1 VIGSDLDTM
10 TSRESAAPERAGDR
24 STRVPG
30 TGAWSTGAQ
39 PVLARVVLAAL
50 LVVLVL
56 VGLRGGLTT
65 RGWSGPWRLHG
76 IAIGIAA
83 EIILAG
89 LLVAVLV
96 RGWRAPDDFLAGRL
110 RQVLRAVLL
119 AALIAIPVSL
129 LASARL
135 RGHLSPP
142 WPLPSSSVPPA
153 LRPTVTARPHPPA
166 ALNLPV
172 AEVFYA
178 LLSLALA
185 AAIVACVVLLRRR
198 LRHTG
203 ELPPEEASLADAD
216 QERAELR
223 EAVAS
228 GRRALATLGEARAAI
243 IACYLAMEGS
253 LAAAGATRT
262 EADTP
267 GEFLARAAADGVVRG
282 SAAGQLTGLFYEA
295 RFSAHEMTAAQRTAA
310 ERALRQLAADLGGK
324 A

>member
-1 VIGSDLDTM
+1 MAGSDLDTM
-10 TSRESAAPERAGDR
+10 TSRESAAPERAGGR
-24 STRVPG
+24 STRVPS

-56 VGLRGGLTT
+56 VGLRGGLTA
-65 RGWSGPWRLHG
+65 RGWSGPLRRDG
-76 IAIGIAA
+76 IAIGVAA

-96 RGWRAPDDFLAGRL
+96 RGRRAPDDFLAGRL
-110 RQVLRAVLL
+110 RQVLRAVL
-119 AALIAIPVSL
+119 AAGLIAIPVSL

-135 RGHLSPP
+135 RGRGS
-142 WPLPSSSVPPA
+142 LPRPVPGSSVPA
-153 LRPTVTARPHPPA
+153 LRPTVTGRPHPPA

-198 LRHTG
+198 LRNTG
-203 ELPPEEASLADAD
+203 GLPPDEASLADAG

-228 GRRALATLGEARAAI
+228 GRRALATLDNARAAI
-243 IACYLAMEGS
+243 IACYVAMEGS
-253 LAAAGATRT
+253 LAAAGATQT

-310 ERALRQLAADLGGK
+310 ERALRQLAHDLSGRP
-324 A
+324 

>member
-1 VIGSDLDTM
+1 
-10 TSRESAAPERAGDR
+10 
-24 STRVPG
+24 
-30 TGAWSTGAQ
+30 
-39 PVLARVVLAAL
+39 VLARVVLAAL

-56 VGLRGGLTT
+56 VGLRGGLT
-65 RGWSGPWRLHG
+65 RHGWSGSYQRDG
-76 IAIGIAA
+76 IAVGVAA
-83 EIILAG
+83 ETVLAG
-89 LLVAVLV
+89 LLAAVLV
-96 RGWRAPDDFLAGRL
+96 RGRRAPDDFLAGRL
-110 RQVLRAVLL
+110 RQVLRGVLL

-135 RGHLSPP
+135 RGHIRPP
-142 WPLPSSSVPPA
+142 RPLPGSSVPPR
-153 LRPTVTARPHPPA
+153 LRPTVSARPQPPA
-166 ALNLPV
+166 ALHLPV

-198 LRHTG
+198 LRHAG
-203 ELPPEEASLADAD
+203 ELPPEASLAEAGQD
-216 QERAELR
+216 RAGLR

-228 GRRALATLGEARAAI
+228 GRRALAQLDDARAAV

-295 RFSAHEMTAAQRTAA
+295 RFSAHEMTAGQRTAA
-310 ERALRQLAADLGGK
+310 EGALRQLAADLGGRP
-324 A
+324 

>member
-1 VIGSDLDTM
+1 M
-10 TSRESAAPERAGDR
+10 TSRESAAPQRAGNS
-24 STRVPG
+24 STQVPS
-30 TGAWSTGAQ
+30 TGAGSTGAQ

-56 VGLRGGLTT
+56 VGLRGGLA
-65 RGWSGPWRLHG
+65 RPGWSGPYQRDG

-83 EIILAG
+83 EIVLAG
-89 LLVAVLV
+89 LLAAVLV
-96 RGWRAPDDFLAGRL
+96 RGHRAPDDFLAGRL
-110 RQVLRAVLL
+110 RQVLRGVLL
-119 AALIAIPVSL
+119 AALITIPVAL

-135 RGHLSPP
+135 RGRIQPP
-142 WPLPSSSVPPA
+142 RPLPGRSVPPR

-198 LRHTG
+198 LRSAG
-203 ELPPEEASLADAD
+203 ELPPEASLADDD
-216 QERAELR
+216 QDRAGLR

-228 GRRALATLGEARAAI
+228 GQRALAGPGGTRAAI
-243 IACYLAMEGS
+243 IACYVAMQGT

-295 RFSAHEMTAAQRTAA
+295 RFSGHEMTAAQRTAA
-310 ERALRQLAADLGGK
+310 ERALRQLAADLGGRP
-324 A
+324 

>member
-1 VIGSDLDTM
+1 M
-10 TSRESAAPERAGDR
+10 TSRESAAPPRAGDS
-24 STRVPG
+24 STRGPG
-30 TGAWSTGAQ
+30 TGDWRTGAQ

-56 VGLRGGLTT
+56 VGLRGGLA
-65 RGWSGPWRLHG
+65 RHGWAGPYQRDG
-76 IAIGIAA
+76 IGIGIAA

-89 LLVAVLV
+89 LLAVVLV
-96 RGWRAPDDFLAGRL
+96 RGRRAPDDFLAGRL
-110 RQVLRAVLL
+110 RQVLRGVLL
-119 AALIAIPVSL
+119 AALIAVPVAL

-135 RGHLSPP
+135 RGRIQPP
-142 WPLPSSSVPPA
+142 RPLPGQSAPPR

-166 ALNLPV
+166 TLHLPV
-172 AEVFYA
+172 VGVFYA

-185 AAIVACVVLLRRR
+185 TAIVACVVLLRRR
-198 LRHTG
+198 LPSAG
-203 ELPPEEASLADAD
+203 ELAPEASLADDD
-216 QERAELR
+216 QHRAGLR
-223 EAVAS
+223 KAVAS
-228 GRRALATLGEARAAI
+228 GQRALAGPGGVRAAI

-295 RFSAHEMTAAQRTAA
+295 RFSGHEMTAGQRSAA
-310 ERALRQLAADLGGK
+310 EHALRQLAADLGGRP
-324 A
+324 

>member
-1 VIGSDLDTM
+1 
-10 TSRESAAPERAGDR
+10 
-24 STRVPG
+24 
-30 TGAWSTGAQ
+30 
-39 PVLARVVLAAL
+39 VLARVVLAAL
-50 LVVLVL
+50 MVVLVL
-56 VGLRGGLTT
+56 VGLRGGLARTS
-65 RGWSGPWRLHG
+65 WSGPYQRDG
-76 IAIGIAA
+76 IAISIAA
-83 EIILAG
+83 EIVLAG
-89 LLVAVLV
+89 LLAAVLV
-96 RGWRAPDDFLAGRL
+96 RGHRAPDDFLAGRL
-110 RQVLRAVLL
+110 RQVLRGVLL
-119 AALIAIPVSL
+119 AALITIPVAL

-135 RGHLSPP
+135 RGRIQPP
-142 WPLPSSSVPPA
+142 RPLPGRSVPPR

-198 LRHTG
+198 LRSAG
-203 ELPPEEASLADAD
+203 ELPPEASLADDD
-216 QERAELR
+216 QDRAGLR

-228 GRRALATLGEARAAI
+228 GQRALAVPGGTRAAI
-243 IACYLAMEGS
+243 IACYVAMQRS

-295 RFSAHEMTAAQRTAA
+295 RFSGHEMTAAQRTAA
-310 ERALRQLAADLGGK
+310 ERALRQLAADLGGRP
-324 A
+324 

>member
-1 VIGSDLDTM
+1 M
-10 TSRESAAPERAGDR
+10 TSRESAAPPRTGDR
-24 STRVPG
+24 SSRVPG
-30 TGAWSTGAQ
+30 TRAWRTGAQ

-56 VGLRGGLTT
+56 VGLRGGLA
-65 RGWSGPWRLHG
+65 RHGWAGPYQRDG
-76 IAIGIAA
+76 IGIGIAA

-89 LLVAVLV
+89 LLAAVLA
-96 RGWRAPDDFLAGRL
+96 RGRRAPDDFLAGRL
-110 RQVLRAVLL
+110 RQVLRGVLA
-119 AALIAIPVSL
+119 AALIAVPVAL

-135 RGHLSPP
+135 RGRIQPP
-142 WPLPSSSVPPA
+142 RPLPGQAPPPPR

-166 ALNLPV
+166 TLHLPV
-172 AEVFYA
+172 AGVFYA

-198 LRHTG
+198 PRSPG
-203 ELPPEEASLADAD
+203 ELPPEASLADDD
-216 QERAELR
+216 QHRAGLR
-223 EAVAS
+223 QAVAS
-228 GRRALATLGEARAAI
+228 GQLALAGPGAVRAAI

-295 RFSAHEMTAAQRTAA
+295 RFSGHEMTAGQRGAA
-310 ERALRQLAADLGGK
+310 EHALRQLAADLGGRP
-324 A
+324 

>member
-1 VIGSDLDTM
+1 
-10 TSRESAAPERAGDR
+10 
-24 STRVPG
+24 
-30 TGAWSTGAQ
+30 
-39 PVLARVVLAAL
+39 VLARVVLAAL

-65 RGWSGPWRLHG
+65 RGWSGPLRRDG
-76 IAIGIAA
+76 IAIGVAA

-96 RGWRAPDDFLAGRL
+96 RGRRAPDDFLAGRL

-119 AALIAIPVSL
+119 AGLIAIPVSL

-135 RGHLSPP
+135 RGRVSPP
-142 WPLPSSSVPPA
+142 RPLPSSSLPA

-198 LRHTG
+198 LRNTG
-203 ELPPEEASLADAD
+203 GLPPEEASLADAD

-228 GRRALATLGEARAAI
+228 GRRALATLDNARAAI
-243 IACYLAMEGS
+243 IACYAAMEGS
-253 LAAAGATRT
+253 LAAAGATQT

-295 RFSAHEMTAAQRTAA
+295 RFSAHEMTAGQRTAA
-310 ERALRQLAADLGGK
+310 ERALRQLAADLSGRP
-324 A
+324 